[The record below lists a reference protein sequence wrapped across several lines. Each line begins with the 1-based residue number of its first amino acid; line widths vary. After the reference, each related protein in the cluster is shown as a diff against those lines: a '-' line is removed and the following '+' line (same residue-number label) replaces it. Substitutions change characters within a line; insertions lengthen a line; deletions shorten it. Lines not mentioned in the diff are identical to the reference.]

1 VIDHLLA
8 GRLHVLGISGSRS
21 PRSKSRVALEAA
33 LSFAAGAHCDVF
45 TDLIALDEVRLEF
58 CDGRDPASYG
68 EATREVVDR
77 IGSADALIVA
87 SPIYRGSYPGVL
99 KNLFDLIP
107 SNALEGKVVGLIATA
122 GTPHHFLAIEQ
133 ELKPLMGFFRAV
145 VVPTAV
151 FARED
156 HFADGLLIEE
166 SIVERLNQLAQTV
179 VDTATRLA
187 PVSVTLR
194 T

>member
-1 VIDHLLA
+1 
-8 GRLHVLGISGSRS
+8 
-21 PRSKSRVALEAA
+21 
-33 LSFAAGAHCDVF
+33 
-45 TDLIALDEVRLEF
+45 
-58 CDGRDPASYG
+58 
-68 EATREVVDR
+68 VVDR

-151 FARED
+151 FAHED